1 MNIAS
6 LLSKTAA
13 KSSTLPAVI
22 GGYELHLNY
31 LQLAQRVASIAGYL
45 RESLGLAAGDRV
57 ALIMKNCPQYIEIL
71 LGTLHAGLAAVPINA
86 KLHKM
91 EFDFILDNA
100 GTSCLFVTDDFAE
113 MFPANAAYSVISIGS
128 YQYASACDH
137 APLPLQPC
145 EPDALAWLFYT
156 SGTTGKPKGAMMS
169 HRNLMVMTQSY
180 FSSVDDISE
189 GSTILHAAPMS
200 HGSGLYIFPNIA
212 RGARQVI
219 SPSGGFDEAEIF
231 DLLKHHP
238 DISFFAAPTMIRR
251 LVNSNIPYDMTRSH
265 LKSIIYGGG
274 PMYVS
279 DMKSALAKFGN
290 RFIQIY
296 GQGETPMTIT
306 CLTKKDHLGRDDIPL
321 DDLLA
326 SVGMAQMPIELRIQD
341 GEGNALPAGEIGE
354 VLVRGDTV
362 MIGYWANPEATAET
376 IVDGWLHTGDLGVID
391 EFGYLTLKDRSKD
404 MIVSGGTNIYP
415 REVEEALL
423 QHDAI
428 AEVSVVG
435 KPDPEWGETVVAF
448 IVIQPGFELTS
459 AQCDAWCLDRIARF
473 KRPKDYR
480 FVESLP
486 KNNTGKVL
494 KRELRKLH

>member
-156 SGTTGKPKGAMMS
+156 SGTTGKPKGGV
-169 HRNLMVMTQSY
+169 LP
-180 FSSVDDISE
+180 SSPRS
-189 GSTILHAAPMS
+189 L
-200 HGSGLYIFPNIA
+200 
-212 RGARQVI
+212 
-219 SPSGGFDEAEIF
+219 
-231 DLLKHHP
+231 
-238 DISFFAAPTMIRR
+238 RR
-251 LVNSNIPYDMTRSH
+251 T
-265 LKSIIYGGG
+265 
-274 PMYVS
+274 
-279 DMKSALAKFGN
+279 A
-290 RFIQIY
+290 
-296 GQGETPMTIT
+296 
-306 CLTKKDHLGRDDIPL
+306 GR
-321 DDLLA
+321 
-326 SVGMAQMPIELRIQD
+326 
-341 GEGNALPAGEIGE
+341 
-354 VLVRGDTV
+354 
-362 MIGYWANPEATAET
+362 
-376 IVDGWLHTGDLGVID
+376 
-391 EFGYLTLKDRSKD
+391 
-404 MIVSGGTNIYP
+404 
-415 REVEEALL
+415 
-423 QHDAI
+423 
-428 AEVSVVG
+428 
-435 KPDPEWGETVVAF
+435 
-448 IVIQPGFELTS
+448 
-459 AQCDAWCLDRIARF
+459 
-473 KRPKDYR
+473 
-480 FVESLP
+480 
-486 KNNTGKVL
+486 
-494 KRELRKLH
+494 